1 MNTLLWVIQGILA
14 AVFMMTGAMK
24 LFQNKEALVDKMGFV
39 EDYSEG
45 QISGIGLLE
54 IMGSVGLILP
64 RVTGILAWL
73 TPIAA
78 IGLALTMIGAFLTHL
93 RRNELVPMG
102 IMNIVLFS
110 LAVVVIVG
118 RFFLYP

>member
-1 MNTLLWVIQGILA
+1 MNTFLWVIQGILA

-24 LFQNKEALVDKMGFV
+24 LFQKKEALVDKMGFV
-39 EDYSEG
+39 EDFSEG
-45 QISGIGLLE
+45 QISVIGLLE
-54 IMGSVGLILP
+54 IMGSMGLILP
-64 RVTGILAWL
+64 RAIGILVWL
-73 TPIAA
+73 TPAAA
-78 IGLALTMIGAFLTHL
+78 IGLALIMVGAFMTHL

-110 LAVVVIVG
+110 LAVVVIIG